1 MASKHSGDHDVIMVL
16 RKNSLNG
23 VPIKD
28 ACRNDKGIVLT
39 TFKGQ
44 VYQCNG
50 DPSTASKQE
59 NYDKVVFPTSEL
71 KDDPSVDIVNVC
83 CGRQHFLALSADGRV
98 YSWGWNGDGQ
108 LGIPKKKG
116 KHLECPKPRLIK
128 SISDVGVVQ
137 IACGNDH
144 SLALT
149 RDGRLFSWG
158 FNRRGQ
164 LGVGRGNAKRDKRF
178 VDKPIEVENLWG
190 VPLQRIAAG
199 GQHSVVLSVSGSVYV
214 WGWNEHGQLGLQQS
228 DNVKLPVK
236 LESISHGDV
245 KTISCGMHHTSFL
258 TQNGVLMVYG
268 MGVNRVPCESDEWRE
283 SELRPNRFSLHE
295 FSSIQSTSRC
305 TYAVEEFTHE
315 IFMLDHSKAQQD
327 DSSQNLQLVPLE
339 KALMIDMFETRTSTI
354 WPSPGSYVYDPEVWG
369 SARPDELL
377 ERVPSLEELPEGDDV
392 AKLDRLIRETDRL
405 QGTAT
410 ENHSDSVGSVSETYT
425 EPGNVGSD
433 SGFGVLGDDYNEGD
447 SIFDCNGSLDDYSP
461 MTYGDDSANVSCN
474 DQGGEEHGILQVY
487 EDGVSYSHAN
497 SAEKSSKTLPELVH
511 STPVNNHR
519 QAGIDVAYQDP
530 VENAISDLSGA
541 MAAMSITNH
550 DCPNKKAED
559 EPRVDDDDQENQQ
572 MPPRI
577 LRRLCPGKNTI
588 FIIEQDEP
596 TGEELHVSMAPRK
609 GIDTLSAEL
618 LQSLANTEGDI
629 TEETASFR
637 YTRAVLSSP
646 ACLNASFRP
655 TKQNEVGVDLTAAR
669 EAFKL
674 IDKNH
679 SLLEKLSKSIPDEF
693 CKSLPKPQ
701 HHKEVL
707 QFIFILM
714 ECPIFRQHRYPWG
727 RRLLAAM
734 GRFMISLRD
743 ASGCEILACWWK
755 STPVSFRHAVK
766 AYRKALTFLIQ
777 KRTRVEEEPQTF
789 LTYLKVLD
797 FLNKVNLQH
806 NILSIKTFYIPKIDQ
821 VEFKPGERTYGRKHP
836 LSEFRWQTYPFL
848 IDLELKTSIFIT
860 NNLAERQNTMVGFFQ
875 RNFWAYFDWLRGLGP
890 PPSPSMVSLT
900 ITVDRK
906 DIFGKSVQDQLAEML
921 NLPMSLLRRPLKV
934 VFVGEA
940 GVDFGAL
947 SMVCPH
953 GFKTYIPHIDV

>member
-1 MASKHSGDHDVIMVL
+1 
-16 RKNSLNG
+16 
-23 VPIKD
+23 
-28 ACRNDKGIVLT
+28 
-39 TFKGQ
+39 
-44 VYQCNG
+44 
-50 DPSTASKQE
+50 
-59 NYDKVVFPTSEL
+59 
-71 KDDPSVDIVNVC
+71 
-83 CGRQHFLALSADGRV
+83 
-98 YSWGWNGDGQ
+98 
-108 LGIPKKKG
+108 
-116 KHLECPKPRLIK
+116 
-128 SISDVGVVQ
+128 
-137 IACGNDH
+137 
-144 SLALT
+144 
-149 RDGRLFSWG
+149 
-158 FNRRGQ
+158 
-164 LGVGRGNAKRDKRF
+164 
-178 VDKPIEVENLWG
+178 
-190 VPLQRIAAG
+190 
-199 GQHSVVLSVSGSVYV
+199 
-214 WGWNEHGQLGLQQS
+214 
-228 DNVKLPVK
+228 
-236 LESISHGDV
+236 
-245 KTISCGMHHTSFL
+245 
-258 TQNGVLMVYG
+258 
-268 MGVNRVPCESDEWRE
+268 
-283 SELRPNRFSLHE
+283 
-295 FSSIQSTSRC
+295 
-305 TYAVEEFTHE
+305 
-315 IFMLDHSKAQQD
+315 MLDHSKAQQG
-327 DSSQNLQLVPLE
+327 DSSQNLQLEPLE
-339 KALMIDMFETRTSTI
+339 KALMIDMFETGTSTV
-354 WPSPGSYVYDPEVWG
+354 WPSPGSYVFDPEVWG

-377 ERVPSLEELPEGDDV
+377 EHVPSLEKLPEGDDV
-392 AKLDRLIRETDRL
+392 AKLDRLIRDTDRL
-405 QGTAT
+405 QGTST
-410 ENHSDSVGSVSETYT
+410 DNHSDSIGSVSGTYT

-447 SIFDCNGSLDDYSP
+447 SILDCNGSLDDYCH

-474 DQGGEEHGILQVY
+474 DQGGEEHGILQEH
-487 EDGVSYSHAN
+487 EDGVSYSHAD

-577 LRRLCPGKNTI
+577 LRRLCSGKNTI

-637 YTRAVLSSP
+637 HTRAVLSSP

-707 QFIFILM
+707 RFILILM

-860 NNLAERQNTMVGFFQ
+860 NNLAERQ
-875 RNFWAYFDWLRGLGP
+875 RLIR
-890 PPSPSMVSLT
+890 SS
-900 ITVDRK
+900 
-906 DIFGKSVQDQLAEML
+906 
-921 NLPMSLLRRPLKV
+921 
-934 VFVGEA
+934 
-940 GVDFGAL
+940 
-947 SMVCPH
+947 
-953 GFKTYIPHIDV
+953 